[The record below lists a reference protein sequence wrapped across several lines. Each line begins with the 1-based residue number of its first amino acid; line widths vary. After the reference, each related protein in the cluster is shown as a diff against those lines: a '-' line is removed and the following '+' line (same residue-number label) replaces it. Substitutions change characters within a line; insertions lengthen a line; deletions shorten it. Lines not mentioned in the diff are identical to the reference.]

1 MDEKDGKDRAL
12 VKSIVRTAGEIFRR
26 VKPAIPEEWMAS
38 DLTAAQLR
46 VLLVIYT
53 EGPSRMSVIASF
65 MNVAVS
71 TATGVV
77 DNLVKKGLAL
87 RRSDP
92 EDRRLVIC
100 ELSQQGR
107 KTITR
112 LWSFS
117 QGQIE
122 KLLYG
127 LSTAQLETAKE
138 VAGFILANVNGKY
151 EGASGDASHIK
162 VSGG

>member
-1 MDEKDGKDRAL
+1 MDRKDGKDRAL

-26 VKPAIPEEWMAS
+26 VKPVIPEEWMTS

-53 EGPSRMSVIASF
+53 EGPSRMSAVASY
-65 MNVAVS
+65 MGVAVS
-71 TATGVV
+71 TATGIV

-87 RRSDP
+87 RCADP

-100 ELSQQGR
+100 ELSPQGR
-107 KTITR
+107 KTISR
-112 LWSFS
+112 LWSLS

-127 LSTAQLETAKE
+127 LSLEQLEMAKE
-138 VAGFILANVNGKY
+138 VVGFILAKVNDKHD
-151 EGASGDASHIK
+151 GASLDASQIK
-162 VSGG
+162 ISEG

>member
-1 MDEKDGKDRAL
+1 MDENSRVL
-12 VKSIVRTAGEIFRR
+12 IKSIVRTAGEIFRR
-26 VKPAIPEEWMAS
+26 IKPTIPEEWMAS

-53 EGPSRMSVIASF
+53 EGPSRMSAIASF

-71 TATGVV
+71 TATGIV

-87 RRSDP
+87 RRADP

-100 ELSQQGR
+100 ELSPQGH
-107 KTITR
+107 KTISR

-122 KLLYG
+122 KLLCG
-127 LSTAQLETAKE
+127 LSTQQLEMAKQ
-138 VAGFILANVNGKY
+138 VAGFILANVNDKY
-151 EGASGDASHIK
+151 KEASMDASYMK

>member
-1 MDEKDGKDRAL
+1 MDDNSRAL
-12 VKSIVRTAGEIFRR
+12 IKSIVRTAGEIFRR
-26 VKPAIPEEWMAS
+26 IKPIIPEEWMAS

-53 EGPSRMSVIASF
+53 EGPSRMSAIASF

-71 TATGVV
+71 TVTGIV
-77 DNLVKKGLAL
+77 DNLVKKGLAI
-87 RRSDP
+87 RRDDP

-100 ELSQQGR
+100 ELSPQGH
-107 KTITR
+107 KTISR

-127 LSTAQLETAKE
+127 LSAEQLEMAKQ

-151 EGASGDASHIK
+151 EEASGGASHIK